1 MSVREEAPVDRVAAQ
16 QAIDDI
22 DTIIDAAKHLKMLLE
37 QYLDPRVAEPEE

>member
-1 MSVREEAPVDRVAAQ
+1 MSVPEQAPVERAAAQ

-37 QYLDPRVAEPEE
+37 QYFDPNASEPEN

>member
-1 MSVREEAPVDRVAAQ
+1 MSIREHATADQAAAR

-37 QYLDPRVAEPEE
+37 QYLDPIVEEPDE